1 MRLFTPSP
9 TNSML
14 LYSAPSTP
22 IWPIMVKMTSLPEQF
37 LGRAPVSSNL
47 MAEGTLN
54 HAVPVAIPAAMFT
67 TPVAVNEFQK
77 AGFESVFDKDRI
89 AIVLDHFVPNKA
101 IKAVQLPLGVLQ
113 ADVGGGGGPGAG
125 PCILCSV

>member
-1 MRLFTPSP
+1 MVRLFTPSP

-54 HAVPVAIPAAMFT
+54 HAVPVAIPAAMSVLP
-67 TPVAVNEFQK
+67 TPVEK
-77 AGFESVFDKDRI
+77 APR
-89 AIVLDHFVPNKA
+89 AP
-101 IKAVQLPLGVLQ
+101 
-113 ADVGGGGGPGAG
+113 
-125 PCILCSV
+125 